1 MGHRSLRRF
10 PIPKIFSSRIFVGYP
25 QKILQYPIFGS
36 TALIS
41 IVCVWFLR
49 FQYQIP
55 SYNENMFKQ
64 QISWSDLNSR
74 QNSEIQL
81 MFQSNPAATEM
92 YFQPSSLK
100 HEKLPTPTRVLSLAT
115 MPPPPLWEQIDT
127 NGLTRASPHYRLIR
141 PDDYGLFSCAGWA
154 LGVGGTYM
162 PMMLCPNA
170 RSHSQGLAILV
181 DMPMVIGKMVVPLR
195 WYPRCLTPPQRA
207 L

>member
-10 PIPKIFSSRIFVGYP
+10 PVPKIFSSRIFVGYP

-141 PDDYGLFSCAGWA
+141 PDDYGLFSCAGWG
-154 LGVGGTYM
+154 LGGGWDIHAHDAM
-162 PMMLCPNA
+162 SKRPEPQPGF
-170 RSHSQGLAILV
+170 SHFGGHANGHRENGSTLA
-181 DMPMVIGKMVVPLR
+181 MVP
-195 WYPRCLTPPQRA
+195 
-207 L
+207 